1 MSANGV
7 DAAVVRRVGTA
18 FGLALVA
25 WVAAAN
31 AQPAVMLH
39 GSAVSVQSR
48 GQPLAAVLRALADST
63 GIVVKGADTLSQIVR
78 WDLDRVN
85 VADGLRRL
93 LDGQN
98 YLLIEGAAGQ
108 PTRVIVVGSAHETG
122 PAPGVSPVPSRRP
135 PPPGC
140 PNAIFRRMAM
150 PNPTVTLES
159 CMPNAALTRDFTV
172 AVFVVHDHRVLLHFH
187 QKLDRW
193 LPPGGHIEANELP
206 DEAAVRE
213 VMEETSLE
221 VDALK
226 LIGRDDGDRKDCK
239 HICGLF
245 GWSKS

>member
-108 PTRVIVVGSAHETG
+108 PTRVIVVGSEHETG

-135 PPPGC
+135 PPSATATASLDPESRIE
-140 PNAIFRRMAM
+140 AIERAGEQDDPQGDDMIRR
-150 PNPTVTLES
+150 
-159 CMPNAALTRDFTV
+159 ALTDPN
-172 AVFVVHDHRVLLHFH
+172 D
-187 QKLDRW
+187 
-193 LPPGGHIEANELP
+193 
-206 DEAAVRE
+206 AVRAVAHE
-213 VMEETSLE
+213 AMRARQARGTSGTRSAS
-221 VDALK
+221 ALTG
-226 LIGRDDGDRKDCK
+226 LGSGR
-239 HICGLF
+239 
-245 GWSKS
+245 